1 MACFLVPATEAIITT
16 AAAKVIQS
24 KEKEKSVKLTLP
36 DGSVQEAT
44 RIRFF
49 TFFSGILIKEQTCTV
64 QQQLDYEPRRA
75 CN

>member
-1 MACFLVPATEAIITT
+1 MKKLEEDKNRYNVL
-16 AAAKVIQS
+16 
-24 KEKEKSVKLTLP
+24 KEMPRFQKY
-36 DGSVQEAT
+36 
-44 RIRFF
+44 RFF